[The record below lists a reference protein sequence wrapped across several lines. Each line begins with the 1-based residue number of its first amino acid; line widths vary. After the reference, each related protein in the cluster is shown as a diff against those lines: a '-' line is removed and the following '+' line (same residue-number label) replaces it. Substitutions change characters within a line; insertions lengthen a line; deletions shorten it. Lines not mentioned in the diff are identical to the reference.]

1 MATAT
6 NKNYL
11 VIGGNGEELKTVKTL
26 AAAKKLADA
35 DGGSVLVDGECVYRA
50 AVEPVEPTVEETV
63 EAPVEV
69 EETQPEDAPVEQ
81 PEGDAAVVEE
91 QTAEEVD
98 DQPEDE
104 VEDVVEEPVDADQ
117 PARYRLK
124 TLMNIRKEPSTS
136 ARKVGTA
143 KQDTIVEVKEVRK
156 DWLHLTDGTFILY
169 GGGEFAE
176 KIG

>member
-35 DGGSVLVDGECVYRA
+35 EGGSVLVDGECVYRA
-50 AVEPVEPTVEETV
+50 AVETVEPTG
-63 EAPVEV
+63 EAPVKV
-69 EETQPEDAPVEQ
+69 EETQLEEAPVEQ
-81 PEGDAAVVEE
+81 PEDTVE
-91 QTAEEVD
+91 
-98 DQPEDE
+98 DQPTEDAL
-104 VEDVVEEPVDADQ
+104 VEPVDTDQ
-117 PARYRLK
+117 PAKYRLK

-136 ARKVGTA
+136 ARKIGTA
-143 KQDTIVEVKEVRK
+143 KQDTIVEVKEVKK
-156 DWLHLTDGTFILY
+156 DWLYLTDVTFILF

-176 KIG
+176 KV

>member
-35 DGGSVLVDGECVYRA
+35 EGGSVLVDCECVYRA
-50 AVEPVEPTVEETV
+50 AVETVEETV
-63 EAPVEV
+63 EPTVEPAVEV
-69 EETQPEDAPVEQ
+69 EKTQPEEAS
-81 PEGDAAVVEE
+81 A
-91 QTAEEVD
+91 
-98 DQPEDE
+98 DQPEEPEDQLT
-104 VEDVVEEPVDADQ
+104 EDVVEEQPEELVDADQ

-124 TLMNIRKEPSTS
+124 TLMNIRKEPNTS
-136 ARKVGTA
+136 ARKIGTA
-143 KQDTIVEVKEVRK
+143 KQDTIVEVKEVKK

>member
-35 DGGSVLVDGECVYRA
+35 EGGSVLVDGECVYRA
-50 AVEPVEPTVEETV
+50 AVEPVEPTVE
-63 EAPVEV
+63 APVEV

-81 PEGDAAVVEE
+81 PEDKTEE
-91 QTAEEVD
+91 
-98 DQPEDE
+98 QPEDE

-117 PARYRLK
+117 PAKYRLK

-136 ARKVGTA
+136 ARKIGTA
-143 KQDTIVEVKEVRK
+143 KQDTIVEVKEVKK

>member
-35 DGGSVLVDGECVYRA
+35 EGGSVLVDGECVYRA
-50 AVEPVEPTVEETV
+50 AVATVEETV
-63 EAPVEV
+63 EATVEPAVEV
-69 EETQPEDAPVEQ
+69 EETQPEVAPVEQ
-81 PEGDAAVVEE
+81 PEEPE
-91 QTAEEVD
+91 
-98 DQPEDE
+98 DQPD
-104 VEDVVEEPVDADQ
+104 EDVVEAQPEEPVDTDQ

-136 ARKVGTA
+136 ARKIGTA
-143 KQDTIVEVKEVRK
+143 KQDTVVTVKEVKK
-156 DWLHLTDGTFILY
+156 DWLYLTDGTFILY

>member
-35 DGGSVLVDGECVYRA
+35 EGGSVLVDGECVYRA

-91 QTAEEVD
+91 QTAEDAPV
-98 DQPEDE
+98 
-104 VEDVVEEPVDADQ
+104 EPVDADQ

-136 ARKVGTA
+136 ARKIGTA
-143 KQDTIVEVKEVRK
+143 KQDTIVEVKEVKK

-176 KIG
+176 KV

>member
-35 DGGSVLVDGECVYRA
+35 EGGSVLVDGECVYRA
-50 AVEPVEPTVEETV
+50 AVDPVEPTVEETV

-69 EETQPEDAPVEQ
+69 EETQPVDAPVEQ
-81 PEGDAAVVEE
+81 SEDK
-91 QTAEEVD
+91 TD

-104 VEDVVEEPVDADQ
+104 VEDVVDEPVDADQ

-124 TLMNIRKEPSTS
+124 TLMNIRKEPTTS
-136 ARKVGTA
+136 ARKIGTA

-176 KIG
+176 KV

>member
-35 DGGSVLVDGECVYRA
+35 EGGSVLVDGECVYRA
-50 AVEPVEPTVEETV
+50 AVETVEPTVE
-63 EAPVEV
+63 APVKV
-69 EETQPEDAPVEQ
+69 EETQLEEAPVEQ
-81 PEGDAAVVEE
+81 PEATPVE
-91 QTAEEVD
+91 
-98 DQPEDE
+98 QPD
-104 VEDVVEEPVDADQ
+104 EDVVEAQPEEPVDTDQ
-117 PARYRLK
+117 PAKYRLK

-136 ARKVGTA
+136 ARKIGTA
-143 KQDTIVEVKEVRK
+143 KQDTIVTVKEVKK
-156 DWLHLTDGTFILY
+156 DWLHLTDGTFILF

-176 KIG
+176 KV

>member
-35 DGGSVLVDGECVYRA
+35 EGGSVLVDGECVYRA
-50 AVEPVEPTVEETV
+50 AVETVEATV

-69 EETQPEDAPVEQ
+69 EETQPEATPVEQ
-81 PEGDAAVVEE
+81 PEDTVE
-91 QTAEEVD
+91 
-98 DQPEDE
+98 DQPTEDAL
-104 VEDVVEEPVDADQ
+104 VEPVNTDQ
-117 PARYRLK
+117 PAKYRLK

-136 ARKVGTA
+136 ARKIGTA
-143 KQDTIVEVKEVRK
+143 KQETIVEVKEVKK
-156 DWLHLTDGTFILY
+156 DWLYLTDGTFILY

>member
-35 DGGSVLVDGECVYRA
+35 EGGSVLVDGECVYHA
-50 AVEPVEPTVEETV
+50 AVEPVEETVEET
-63 EAPVEV
+63 VEV
-69 EETQPEDAPVEQ
+69 EETQPEVAPVEQ
-81 PEGDAAVVEE
+81 PEDTVE
-91 QTAEEVD
+91 
-98 DQPEDE
+98 DQPTEDAL
-104 VEDVVEEPVDADQ
+104 VEPVDTDQ
-117 PARYRLK
+117 PAKYRLK

-136 ARKVGTA
+136 ARKIGTA
-143 KQDTIVEVKEVRK
+143 KQDTVVTVKEVKK
-156 DWLHLTDGTFILY
+156 DWLYLTDGTFILY

-176 KIG
+176 KV

>member
-35 DGGSVLVDGECVYRA
+35 EGGSVLVDGECVYRA
-50 AVEPVEPTVEETV
+50 AVETVEETV
-63 EAPVEV
+63 EPTVEV
-69 EETQPEDAPVEQ
+69 EETQPEVAPVEQ
-81 PEGDAAVVEE
+81 PEEPE
-91 QTAEEVD
+91 
-98 DQPEDE
+98 DQPD
-104 VEDVVEEPVDADQ
+104 EDVVEAQPEEPVDTDQ
-117 PARYRLK
+117 PAKYRLK

-136 ARKVGTA
+136 ARKIGTA
-143 KQDTIVEVKEVRK
+143 KQDTIVEVKEVKK

-176 KIG
+176 KID

>member
-35 DGGSVLVDGECVYRA
+35 EGGSVLVDGECVYRA
-50 AVEPVEPTVEETV
+50 AVETVEPTVE
-63 EAPVEV
+63 APVKV
-69 EETQPEDAPVEQ
+69 EETQLEEAPVEQ
-81 PEGDAAVVEE
+81 PEE
-91 QTAEEVD
+91 
-98 DQPEDE
+98 PEDQLT
-104 VEDVVEEPVDADQ
+104 EDVVEEQPEKPVDADQ
-117 PARYRLK
+117 PAKYRLK

-136 ARKVGTA
+136 ARKIGTA
-143 KQDTIVEVKEVRK
+143 KQDTIVEVKEVKK

>member
-35 DGGSVLVDGECVYRA
+35 EGGSVLVDGECVYRA
-50 AVEPVEPTVEETV
+50 AVETVEPVV

-69 EETQPEDAPVEQ
+69 EEAQPEEAS
-81 PEGDAAVVEE
+81 A
-91 QTAEEVD
+91 
-98 DQPEDE
+98 DQPEEPEDQPD
-104 VEDVVEEPVDADQ
+104 EDVVEAQPEEPVDTDQ

-136 ARKVGTA
+136 ARKIGTA

-156 DWLHLTDGTFILY
+156 DWLHLTDGTFILF

-176 KIG
+176 KV

>member
-1 MATAT
+1 M

-35 DGGSVLVDGECVYRA
+35 EGGSVLVDGECVYRA
-50 AVEPVEPTVEETV
+50 AVEETV
-63 EAPVEV
+63 EAAV
-69 EETQPEDAPVEQ
+69 EETQPEVASVEQ
-81 PEGDAAVVEE
+81 PNVDMVENG
-91 QTAEEVD
+91 
-98 DQPEDE
+98 
-104 VEDVVEEPVDADQ
+104 DADQ
-117 PARYRLK
+117 PAKYRLK

-136 ARKVGTA
+136 ARKIGTA
-143 KQDTIVEVKEVRK
+143 KQDTIVEVKEVKK